1 MRIHSAITRDPI
13 PAGNRFEQCKCGGCS
28 RPILIKLGNR
38 WVLTMGNVH
47 FTEKRSWFVSCLS
60 PPPLIL
66 VSFPIGE
73 HQFLFSSS
81 LLNQRWNLNGLN
93 GSMRFLTRS
102 IRIRRLKL
110 IQLFGTDSIQSYRI
124 LIRSFI
130 DSDDIDISVTTIR
143 PCMK

>member
-1 MRIHSAITRDPI
+1 MGINDGQRPLYGKTIVI
-13 PAGNRFEQCKCGGCS
+13 RFVPLPPS
-28 RPILIKLGNR
+28 
-38 WVLTMGNVH
+38 
-47 FTEKRSWFVSCLS
+47 
-60 PPPLIL
+60 PPLIL

-124 LIRSFI
+124 LIRSF
-130 DSDDIDISVTTIR
+130 SDDIDISVTTIR